1 MVLVF
6 TGQGNVYLVRER
18 NRLRHSIPRRWLSV
32 SSAADVVVV
41 SLMATNGILT
51 SSQKGE
57 SVTHVSGT
65 ICYPCVGSLTSFPQL
80 PSLQTFLAPKF
91 RVNYTHRSSSRSYK
105 YPVATRK

>member
-18 NRLRHSIPRRWLSV
+18 NRLRHSIPRRWL
-32 SSAADVVVV
+32 DVVVV

-65 ICYPCVGSLTSFPQL
+65 ICYLCVGSLNSLPQL
-80 PSLQTFLAPKF
+80 PSLQSFLAAKF
-91 RVNYTHRSSSRSYK
+91 RVNYSHRFSSRSYK
-105 YPVATRK
+105 